1 MKKLVIFDLDGT
13 LLNTISDLGAACNHV
28 LEDNGYPTHP
38 LDAYRWFVGRGIR
51 NLVISALA
59 PNTLSDEA
67 VDRLLAQ
74 FKTYYTAH
82 KTDLTRPYKGI
93 DALLA
98 ALHKSGV
105 RLAVASNK
113 FQQGTEE
120 LIRHYWGDQ
129 LFDVVLGQREGV
141 PVKPDPQIVY
151 DILQKTSIPA
161 KDCLY
166 IGDTNIDMQ
175 TAAAAG
181 IESIGVSWGFRS
193 VEELQAA
200 GACHI
205 VGNPEEILK
214 WI

>member
-1 MKKLVIFDLDGT
+1 MKLVIFDLDGT
-13 LLNTISDLGAACNHV
+13 LLDTIADLGTAGNQVLAAH
-28 LEDNGYPTHP
+28 GYPTHP
-38 LDAYRWFVGRGIR
+38 IDAYRHFVGRGIR
-51 NLVISALA
+51 KLIERALS
-59 PNTLSDEA
+59 PHTPTEEET
-67 VDRLLAQ
+67 DRLLTE
-74 FKTYYTAH
+74 FKAYYIAH

-98 ALHKSGV
+98 TLQKSGV

-113 FQQGTEE
+113 FQSATEQ
-120 LIRHYWGDQ
+120 LVRHYWGDQ
-129 LFDVVLGQREGV
+129 LFDMVLGQREGV
-141 PVKPDPQIVY
+141 PVKPDPRIVY

-200 GACHI
+200 GACHL
-205 VGNPEEILK
+205 VSDPAEILGLL
-214 WI
+214 